1 MKKNSLF
8 EARRKSISN
17 ETREFVSFSFE
28 IVDRIH
34 DILESKGLKQ
44 KDLAVLL
51 GKSDAEISKWMRGTH
66 NFTFNTI
73 KSIENVLK
81 EPIIDVVSKREPT
94 IVMFPIPINESSM
107 NIPLK
112 GKHSSSNYSGFKFK
126 LDSF

>member
-51 GKSDAEISKWMRGTH
+51 GKSDAEISNG
-66 NFTFNTI
+66 
-73 KSIENVLK
+73 
-81 EPIIDVVSKREPT
+81 
-94 IVMFPIPINESSM
+94 
-107 NIPLK
+107 
-112 GKHSSSNYSGFKFK
+112 
-126 LDSF
+126 